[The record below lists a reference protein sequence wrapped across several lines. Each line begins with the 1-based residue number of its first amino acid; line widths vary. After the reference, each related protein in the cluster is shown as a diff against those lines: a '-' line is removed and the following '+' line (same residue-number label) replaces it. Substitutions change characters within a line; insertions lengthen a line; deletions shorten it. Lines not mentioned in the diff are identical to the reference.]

1 MSAFPMFAELDGKPC
16 LVVGGGG
23 VARRKAEALVSF
35 GGKVT
40 VVAPEVQEEL
50 KGNPG
55 VTVMLRPFR
64 EEDLQQDFFLVIAA
78 SDDFEV
84 NARVTEACQARRIPV
99 NRADEGGQGGFLFPA
114 LVKKGDLTIGIS
126 TGGAS
131 PRAAGFFRR
140 IIEAALPEKT
150 GQMLAYLNRTRE
162 KIKTRH
168 PKGEVRRALLEAVA
182 EETLQK
188 GEPLTETEEARLF
201 REAEAGKRPVGRVY
215 LVGAGCGSADL
226 ITVRGLR
233 LIQTCDAIVYD
244 ELIDKA
250 LLDAAPARAEKI
262 PMGKRAGGV
271 SARQEDIH
279 AELIRLAREG
289 KTVVRL
295 KGGDPYLFG
304 RGGEELLA
312 MKAAGIP
319 CDEVPGI
326 PSAIGIPAEYDIPVT
341 HRSVSRSLHIITA
354 HTADSGGLPP
364 DMEKYARLEGTLVFL
379 MGLGKLE
386 AIAGSLME
394 NGKAGDTPAAVLSG
408 GNAPNPACIRG
419 TLETISKLAKDARPP
434 AIILVGPVAGELER

>member
-1 MSAFPMFAELDGKPC
+1 
-16 LVVGGGG
+16 
-23 VARRKAEALVSF
+23 
-35 GGKVT
+35 
-40 VVAPEVQEEL
+40 
-50 KGNPG
+50 
-55 VTVMLRPFR
+55 
-64 EEDLQQDFFLVIAA
+64 
-78 SDDFEV
+78 
-84 NARVTEACQARRIPV
+84 
-99 NRADEGGQGGFLFPA
+99 
-114 LVKKGDLTIGIS
+114 
-126 TGGAS
+126 
-131 PRAAGFFRR
+131 
-140 IIEAALPEKT
+140 
-150 GQMLAYLNRTRE
+150 MLAYLNRTRE

-408 GNAPNPACIRG
+408 GNAPNLACIRG
-419 TLETISKLAKDARPP
+419 TLATISKLAKDARPP
-434 AIILVGPVAGELER
+434 AIILVGPVAGALER

>member
-1 MSAFPMFAELDGKPC
+1 MSAFPMFVELGGKNC
-16 LVVGGGG
+16 LVVGGGS

-35 GGKVT
+35 GAEVT
-40 VVAPEVQEEL
+40 VVAPEIVQEL
-50 KGNPG
+50 LDNPG
-55 VTVMLRPFR
+55 VTALVRPFR
-64 EEDLQQDFFLVIAA
+64 EEDLQKDFFLVIAA
-78 SDDFEV
+78 SDDPGV
-84 NARVTEACQARRIPV
+84 NGWVTQLCQARRIPV
-99 NRADEGGQGGFLFPA
+99 NRADENGSGGFLFPA
-114 LVKKGDLTIGIS
+114 LVKKGDLTVGIS

-131 PRAAGFFRR
+131 PKAAGFFRR
-140 IIEAALPEKT
+140 LIEAALPDKT
-150 GQMLAYLNRTRE
+150 GEMLAYLRRARE
-162 KIKTRH
+162 EIKTRH
-168 PKGEVRRALLEAVA
+168 PKGETRRALLEAAA
-182 EETLQK
+182 EETLRK
-188 GEPLTETEEARLF
+188 GAPLTREEENGLC
-201 REAEAGKRPVGRVY
+201 REMEAGRTPLGRVY

-250 LLDAAPARAEKI
+250 LLDAAPAHAQKI
-262 PMGKRAGGV
+262 PMGKRAGAV

-279 AELIRLAREG
+279 GELIRLAREG

-312 MKAAGIP
+312 LKAAGIP

-326 PSAIGIPAEYDIPVT
+326 PSAIGIPAEYGIPVT

-354 HTADSGGLPP
+354 HTADTNGLPP
-364 DMEKYARLEGTLVFL
+364 DMEKYAALEGTLVFL

-408 GNAPNPACIRG
+408 GNAPNPTCIRG
-419 TLETISKLAKDARPP
+419 TLETIARLAKDAKPP
-434 AIILVGPVAGELER
+434 AIIVVGAVAGELER